1 MKDCYFSFR
10 SVTAAQRGLR
20 ALTAAGIPAAISR
33 TPGALA
39 KKGCGYCL
47 RVSEA
52 RAPEA
57 ARALR
62 GMGVQGVWRRT
73 PSGYEEAERDLF

>member
-20 ALTAAGIPAAISR
+20 ALTAAGIPTAISR

-52 RAPEA
+52 RAPETA
-57 ARALR
+57 HILR
-62 GMGVQGVWRRT
+62 GTGVQGVWRRT
-73 PSGYEEAERDLF
+73 GGGFEEAAYDLF

>member
-47 RVSEA
+47 RVREA
-52 RAPEA
+52 RIEKRHRVPA
-57 ARALR
+57 
-62 GMGVQGVWRRT
+62 GVQGVWRRT
-73 PSGYEEAERDLF
+73 GGGFEEAAYDLF